1 MTDNRAK
8 PVAQELFQFRGWSYY
23 LERYILVFVLVALCA
38 VTAWIEPRF
47 LSARNLESL
56 ARQLVPLTIAAVGQ
70 AFVVIGGGLDL
81 SIAAVMS
88 LAGVVGIL
96 IMPEYGMVAG
106 IAAMILTG
114 LLGGL
119 ANGLL
124 IGYLRTTPLIVTLGM
139 LSIAQALALILSNGV
154 PVYTVPDQFVEIF
167 GFGDLLGI
175 PVSFLI
181 GCAALAIGGVIL
193 KFTVLGRYIYAIG
206 SSRSAAEKSGID
218 VSRFIS
224 ITYVFSGISAGLV
237 AVILTSWVGAAQ
249 PTAAPSL
256 MLESIAAIVLGGVA
270 LTGGSGSIFNVV
282 LGVVI
287 LGTLSNALNMM
298 GVSSY
303 FQMLAIGVVIILA
316 VSLDRLRT

>member
-1 MTDNRAK
+1 MTDNRANSM
-8 PVAQELFQFRGWSYY
+8 PQERFRFRGWTYY
-23 LERYILVFVLVALCA
+23 LERYILVFVLAALCA
-38 VTAWIEPRF
+38 VTGWIEPRF
-47 LSARNLESL
+47 LSASNLESL
-56 ARQLVPLTIAAVGQ
+56 ARQLVPLTIASVGQ

-81 SIAAVMS
+81 SVAAIMS

-96 IMPEYGMVAG
+96 IMPEYGMLAG

-124 IGYLRTTPLIVTLGM
+124 IGYLRTTPLIITLGM

-154 PVYTVPDQFVEIF
+154 PIYSVPEGFVELF
-167 GFGDLLGI
+167 GFGDFLGI

-181 GCAALAIGGVIL
+181 GCAALAVGGAIL
-193 KFTVLGRYIYAIG
+193 KFTILGRYFYAIG

-218 VSRFIS
+218 VSRFTAL
-224 ITYVFSGISAGLV
+224 TYVFSGISAGLV
-237 AVILTSWVGAAQ
+237 AVIMTSWVGAAQ

-256 MLESIAAIVLGGVA
+256 TLESIAAIVLGGVA
-270 LTGGSGSIFNVV
+270 LTGGSGSILNVV

-303 FQMLAIGVVIILA
+303 FQMLAIGLVIILA
-316 VSLDRLRT
+316 VSLDRLRS

>member
-1 MTDNRAK
+1 M
-8 PVAQELFQFRGWSYY
+8 PQERFRFRGWTYY
-23 LERYILVFVLVALCA
+23 LERYILVFVLAALCA
-38 VTAWIEPRF
+38 VTGWIEPRF
-47 LSARNLESL
+47 LSASNLESL
-56 ARQLVPLTIAAVGQ
+56 ARQLVPLTIASVGQ

-81 SIAAVMS
+81 SVAAIMS

-96 IMPEYGMVAG
+96 IMPEYGMLAG

-124 IGYLRTTPLIVTLGM
+124 IGYLRTTPLIITLGM

-154 PVYTVPDQFVEIF
+154 PIYSVPEGFVELF
-167 GFGDLLGI
+167 GFGDFLGI

-181 GCAALAIGGVIL
+181 GCAALAVGGAIL
-193 KFTVLGRYIYAIG
+193 KFTILGRYFYAIG

-218 VSRFIS
+218 VSRFTAL
-224 ITYVFSGISAGLV
+224 TYVFSGISAGLV
-237 AVILTSWVGAAQ
+237 AVIMTSWVGAAQ

-256 MLESIAAIVLGGVA
+256 TLESIAAIVLGGVA
-270 LTGGSGSIFNVV
+270 LTGGSGSILNVV

-303 FQMLAIGVVIILA
+303 FQMLAIGLVIILA
-316 VSLDRLRT
+316 VSLDRLRS